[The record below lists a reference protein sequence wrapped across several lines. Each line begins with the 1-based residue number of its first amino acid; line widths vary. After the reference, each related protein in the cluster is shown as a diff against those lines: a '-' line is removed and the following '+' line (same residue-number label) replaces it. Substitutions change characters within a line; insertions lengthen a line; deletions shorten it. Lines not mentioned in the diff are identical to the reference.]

1 MIETALSLE
10 GFSLIVD
17 GKKMLDNV
25 SLEVPKGNIALLQG
39 ARGSG
44 KSAILRSFIHLNEE
58 LFDDVQYTG
67 SIKLFGSDIDQLDR
81 KSVRNRVAYVDT
93 TFLEAMSNFT
103 LIEFFR
109 FLKGKRFEFE
119 DFEESELDLF
129 NELDLLDLLAV
140 KAETSLKT
148 IPLFKRLSLLVF
160 STLIRHPEVIIL
172 DNILDHLDDDACS
185 EVKNVLID
193 TRNNTTLII
202 SSRFVLRLLDISD
215 LLIVL
220 KNGKISYVGSPEIF
234 VLNNR

>member
-1 MIETALSLE
+1 MIETALSLKGFTLLVE
-10 GFSLIVD
+10 GR
-17 GKKMLDNV
+17 KMLDGITFD
-25 SLEVPKGNIALLQG
+25 VPKGSIALLQG
-39 ARGSG
+39 ARGAG
-44 KSAILRSFIHLNEE
+44 KSALLRSFIHLNEE
-58 LFDDVQYTG
+58 LFDRVSYTG
-67 SIKLFGSDIDQLDR
+67 SIKLFGEDIDSLER
-81 KSVRNRVAYVDT
+81 KSVRKRVAYVDT

-119 DFEESELDLF
+119 DFAESELDLF
-129 NELDLLDLLAV
+129 HELDLLDLLSL

-160 STLIRHPEVIIL
+160 STLIRHPEIIIL
-172 DNILDHLDDDACS
+172 DNILDHLDDDACT
-185 EVKNVLID
+185 EVKNVLLD
-193 TRNNTTLII
+193 TRNGVTMII

-220 KNGKISYVGSPEIF
+220 KNGKISYVGSPEVF

>member
-1 MIETALSLE
+1 VSEAALSLE
-10 GFSLIVD
+10 AFSLIVE
-17 GKKMLDNV
+17 GKKILDSI
-25 SLEVPKGNIALLQG
+25 SLDVPVGSIALLQG

-44 KSAILRSFIHLNEE
+44 KSALLRSFIHLNEE
-58 LFDDVQYTG
+58 LFDKVSYTG
-67 SIKLFGSDIDQLDR
+67 SIKLFGSDIEDLDR
-81 KSVRNRVAYVDT
+81 KSVRRRVAYVDT
-93 TFLEAMSNFT
+93 TFLEAMSNFS

-109 FLKGKRFEFE
+109 FLKGKNFEFE

-129 NELDLLDLLAV
+129 HELDLLDLLSV
-140 KAETSLKT
+140 KAETSLKS

-160 STLIRHPEVIIL
+160 STLVRHPEIIIL
-172 DNILDHLDDDACS
+172 DNILDHLDDDACT
-185 EVKNVLID
+185 EVKNILLE
-193 TRNNTTLII
+193 TRNNVTMII

>member
-10 GFSLIVD
+10 AFSLIVE
-17 GKKMLDNV
+17 GKKMLDSI
-25 SLEVPKGNIALLQG
+25 SLDVPMGSIALLQG

-44 KSAILRSFIHLNEE
+44 KSALLRSFIHLNEE
-58 LFDDVQYTG
+58 LFDKVSYTG
-67 SIKLFGSDIDQLDR
+67 SIKLFGSDIDDLDR
-81 KSVRNRVAYVDT
+81 KSVRRRVAYVDT
-93 TFLEAMSNFT
+93 TFLEAMSNFS

-109 FLKGKRFEFE
+109 FLKGKNFEFE

-129 NELDLLDLLAV
+129 HELDLLDLLSV
-140 KAETSLKT
+140 KAETSLKS

-160 STLIRHPEVIIL
+160 STLVRHPEIIIL
-172 DNILDHLDDDACS
+172 DNILDHLDDDACT
-185 EVKNVLID
+185 EVKNILLE
-193 TRNNTTLII
+193 TRNNVTMII

-220 KNGKISYVGSPEIF
+220 KNGKISYVGSPEVF